1 MRNSV
6 KSRNRI
12 YVKGYGFLFFINYI
26 DKNLSR
32 KYGQKLPHITKKSTT
47 NALKTASKSAIQ
59 KTAEAEGHL
68 VGNKIAE
75 NIIKT
80 ASKSTHKDQ
89 KNLRKYYNQQVY
101 LKKSD
106 NK

>member
-1 MRNSV
+1 MDF
-6 KSRNRI
+6 
-12 YVKGYGFLFFINYI
+12 YFLENTH
-26 DKNLSR
+26 KNLNS

-47 NALKTASKSAIQ
+47 NALKTASKRAIQ

-80 ASKSTHKDQ
+80 TSKSTQKDQ
-89 KNLRKYYNQQVY
+89 KDLRKYYNQQVY

-106 NK
+106 NKLLVSFDCYNYN